1 MQYKSIKGVKGI
13 RRFKYYK
20 NLKYIVNKNIDNRIE
35 FYIADDI
42 QKMIF
47 KKFFKYLGI
56 LKVDDLIDMADFKE
70 VNDEVI
76 KEYIDTR
83 LKDFMA
89 RLENIV
95 EYYSYYKQIQSQNAR
110 IRVSR
115 WFDKDD
121 YRHLAWLQE
130 QKENIEKK
138 MGV

>member
-1 MQYKSIKGVKGI
+1 MEYKTIKGINGI
-13 RRFKYYK
+13 RRFKKYK

-47 KKFFKYLGI
+47 KKHFKYLGI
-56 LKVDDLIDMADFKE
+56 MKVDDLINMADFEE

-83 LKDFMA
+83 LKDFMKK
-89 RLENIV
+89 LENVV
-95 EYYSYYKQIQSQNAR
+95 EYYGYYKQIQSQNAR
-110 IRVSR
+110 CRIG
-115 WFDKDD
+115 WFDKSD

-138 MGV
+138 MEV

>member
-1 MQYKSIKGVKGI
+1 MEYKVIKGVKGT
-13 RRFKYYK
+13 RKFKYYK
-20 NLKYIVNKNIDNRIE
+20 NLKYVVNKNIDNRIE

-83 LKDFMA
+83 LKDFMEK
-89 RLENIV
+89 LENVV

-110 IRVSR
+110 CRVG
-115 WFDKDD
+115 WFDKSE

-130 QKENIEKK
+130 QKEKLGKK